1 MKEISCIYFG
11 YGSNLSPRTMKQR
24 CPDSLFVGLGQL
36 KHWKWMINETG
47 YANIVPSP
55 GDVVYGSLCFLSRR
69 DEMALDESEG
79 VPWLYEK
86 MDLPVTRL
94 VADDGADG
102 EEGWSTAGEVKVNAM
117 SYVDVQRTSMGK
129 IEKEYV
135 VWVRKAMEDGVQ
147 CGMPKEYA
155 EKYLLPYLPTEKEE
169 RAMVEDVVMVRTTR
183 FGEQSAGV
191 VPRGFASWSRG

>member
-1 MKEISCIYFG
+1 
-11 YGSNLSPRTMKQR
+11 MKQP

-36 KHWKWMINETG
+36 KGWKWIINETG

-69 DEMALDESEG
+69 EKMALDESEG

-94 VADDGADG
+94 VAG
-102 EEGWSTAGEVKVNAM
+102 EGEGEGEGRSTAGEDKINAM
-117 SYVDVQRTSMGK
+117 SYVDVQRKSVGN

-135 VWVRKAMEDGVQ
+135 VWVRKAIEDGVQ
-147 CGMPKEYA
+147 CGMP
-155 EKYLLPYLPTEKEE
+155 
-169 RAMVEDVVMVRTTR
+169 TR
-183 FGEQSAGV
+183 NTQRSTYRRIFLRK
-191 VPRGFASWSRG
+191 RGRGPWSRMLLW